1 MTQHIH
7 ANQSPLKELSLDAI
21 VELLRANGMRITRN
35 RLQILEALLRAEKP
49 LSLDEIQTR
58 VDGDTPD
65 YATVFRVMTLLE
77 SLQVAQ
83 KVHLNRSCSYYELV
97 NPQQHYDHIIC
108 TECGRVTVM
117 IDSCPVEKVERK
129 IEEQYGF
136 SEIRHSLEFFG
147 KCWECKY
154 SALNQGHE
162 KKSGKLQEF
171 RMLGVS
177 KASRFAHEEGKAGRF
192 TYKEARLEV
201 GRGLRSTRN
210 SSDFLTMQPENIQP
224 DCD

>member
-147 KCWECKY
+147 KCWECK
-154 SALNQGHE
+154 
-162 KKSGKLQEF
+162 
-171 RMLGVS
+171 
-177 KASRFAHEEGKAGRF
+177 
-192 TYKEARLEV
+192 
-201 GRGLRSTRN
+201 
-210 SSDFLTMQPENIQP
+210 
-224 DCD
+224 

>member
-1 MTQHIH
+1 MTRHIH

-35 RLQILEALLRAEKP
+35 RLQILDALLRAEEP

-58 VDGDTPD
+58 VDGDAPD

-77 SLQVAQ
+77 SLQIAQ

-129 IEEQYGF
+129 IEEEYGF

-147 KCWECKY
+147 KCWECK
-154 SALNQGHE
+154 
-162 KKSGKLQEF
+162 
-171 RMLGVS
+171 
-177 KASRFAHEEGKAGRF
+177 
-192 TYKEARLEV
+192 
-201 GRGLRSTRN
+201 
-210 SSDFLTMQPENIQP
+210 
-224 DCD
+224 

>member
-147 KCWECKY
+147 KCWEC
-154 SALNQGHE
+154 S
-162 KKSGKLQEF
+162 
-171 RMLGVS
+171 
-177 KASRFAHEEGKAGRF
+177 
-192 TYKEARLEV
+192 
-201 GRGLRSTRN
+201 
-210 SSDFLTMQPENIQP
+210 
-224 DCD
+224 

>member
-1 MTQHIH
+1 MTRHTY

-21 VELLRANGMRITRN
+21 VGLLRANGMRITKN
-35 RLQILEALLRAEKP
+35 RFHILDTLLRAEKP

-58 VDGDTPD
+58 VKVEGDAPD

-77 SLQVAQ
+77 SLQIAQ

-117 IDSCPVEKVERK
+117 IDSCPVERAERK
-129 IEEQYGF
+129 IEKQYGF

-147 KCWECKY
+147 KCWEC
-154 SALNQGHE
+154 
-162 KKSGKLQEF
+162 
-171 RMLGVS
+171 
-177 KASRFAHEEGKAGRF
+177 
-192 TYKEARLEV
+192 T
-201 GRGLRSTRN
+201 
-210 SSDFLTMQPENIQP
+210 
-224 DCD
+224 

>member
-1 MTQHIH
+1 MTRQIH
-7 ANQSPLKELSLDAI
+7 ANRSPLKELSLDAI

-58 VDGDTPD
+58 IHGDAPD

-77 SLQVAQ
+77 SLRIAQ

-147 KCWECKY
+147 KCWECK
-154 SALNQGHE
+154 
-162 KKSGKLQEF
+162 
-171 RMLGVS
+171 
-177 KASRFAHEEGKAGRF
+177 
-192 TYKEARLEV
+192 
-201 GRGLRSTRN
+201 
-210 SSDFLTMQPENIQP
+210 
-224 DCD
+224 